1 MANTTSTT
9 LSNLYTNIL
18 QAAMFTA
25 QERAAL
31 RPMITEYN
39 VIGSNG
45 KTVQIP
51 VYGRVTTDSVTSGEN
66 TDASAQAITPS
77 VVNITTDEIAVMTT
91 LTDTARQSSAD
102 DVASSIGRLFGE
114 TLARKVDET
123 IASKFANFSNVVSA
137 HGDEVTVDDIFNA
150 VKILRQNHVYGP
162 YVGVFS
168 PAAAYQLK
176 KQLAN
181 TTQGNIGDLSNAGNQ
196 ALSQGVIGTI
206 AGVTLYESALVGAP
220 AGDSSSA
227 ATNAI
232 MTADA
237 LGIAIK
243 KDITIETQRD
253 ASLRAEEIVAS
264 MTFGVAEIFDDK
276 GVAILSSN

>member
-18 QAAMFTA
+18 QTSMYVA
-25 QERAAL
+25 QERAAI
-31 RPMITEYN
+31 RPLVMEYN
-39 VIGSNG
+39 VIASDG

-51 VYGRVTTDSVTSGEN
+51 IYDRVTTDSITSGEN
-66 TDASAQAITPS
+66 TDATAQAITPS
-77 VVNITTDEIAVMTT
+77 VVTIQTDEIAVMTT
-91 LTDTARQSSAD
+91 LTDTARQSASD
-102 DVASSIGRLFGE
+102 DVAASIGRLFGE
-114 TLARKVDET
+114 TLARKVDESLV
-123 IASKFANFSNVVSA
+123 ALFSGFSNKVSA
-137 HGDEVTVDDIFNA
+137 HGDEVSVDDIFNA
-150 VKILRQNHVYGP
+150 VKILRNNHVYGP

-168 PAAAYQLK
+168 PAAAYSLK

-181 TTQGNIGDLSNAGNQ
+181 TQQGNIGDLSNAGNQ
-196 ALSQGVIGTI
+196 ALSQGIIGTI
-206 AGVTLYESALVGAP
+206 AGVTIYESALVGAP
-220 AGDSSSA
+220 AGDSSTA

-232 MTADA
+232 MTPEA

-264 MTFGVAEIFDDK
+264 MTYGVKEIFDDR

>member
-264 MTFGVAEIFDDK
+264 MTYGVGEIHDDR

>member
-168 PAAAYQLK
+168 PTAAYQLK